1 MKNIKIK
8 TLIVNELVNATFNNT
23 VIINKITP
31 DYISFHKP
39 ETAYAHHDIK
49 IHFNKYNENN
59 VHNILDSIK
68 SLYKP
73 FSINKEEDIEKV
85 DINYIGLLPNSN
97 RFKVEGKKSNSIL
110 IVKFYDHLQRKYQTD
125 SKEEYTTSDTLYEL
139 DFNLL
144 KGAMFYPLGLPDNH
158 TGLSIPK
165 EEADKLYNIKKDL
178 LDKGTIKKE
187 VDELDCSCTYCTNK
201 EELLK
206 FL

>member
-8 TLIVNELVNATFNNT
+8 SLIVNELVNATFNNT

-110 IVKFYDHLQRKYQTD
+110 IVKFYDHLQRSYQTD

-144 KGAMFYPLGLPDNH
+144 KGAMFYPLGLSDNH
-158 TGLSIPK
+158 TGSK
-165 EEADKLYNIKKDL
+165 EEADKLYNIKDL

-187 VDELDCSCTYCTNK
+187 VDELDRVCTIK
-201 EELLK
+201 EELLR

>member
-1 MKNIKIK
+1 MKNNKIK

-139 DFNLL
+139 DLNLL

-158 TGLSIPK
+158 TGSK
-165 EEADKLYNIKKDL
+165 EELDKLYNIKDL

-187 VDELDCSCTYCTNK
+187 VDELDRVCTIK
-201 EELLK
+201 EELLR